1 MSALLLAAAEAAT
14 AARAI
19 HFSNSGGVRA
29 EQHEQASSIPI
40 RAARRVRQQASK
52 QCDHLSQGGGRGEG
66 ARLARTNARPPKG
79 KWQSSWPGKMS
90 SCEASRRPKTA
101 VARSGARKGEGT
113 SLRV

>member
-52 QCDHLSQGGGRGEG
+52 QCDHLSQGGGGGERGRGLREPTH
-66 ARLARTNARPPKG
+66 AH
-79 KWQSSWPGKMS
+79 
-90 SCEASRRPKTA
+90 RRGNGSQAGREK
-101 VARSGARKGEGT
+101 
-113 SLRV
+113 

>member
-29 EQHEQASSIPI
+29 EQHEQASSIAI

-52 QCDHLSQGGGRGEG
+52 QCDHLSQGGGAGRGGEACANQRTPTEG
-66 ARLARTNARPPKG
+66 E
-79 KWQSSWPGKMS
+79 M
-90 SCEASRRPKTA
+90 A
-101 VARSGARKGEGT
+101 VKAGWEK
-113 SLRV
+113 